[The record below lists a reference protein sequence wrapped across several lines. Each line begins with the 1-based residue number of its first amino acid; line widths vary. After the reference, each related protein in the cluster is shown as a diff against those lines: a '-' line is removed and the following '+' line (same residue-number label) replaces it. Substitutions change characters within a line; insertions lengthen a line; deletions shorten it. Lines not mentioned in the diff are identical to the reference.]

1 MAILPQD
8 DKQLQQGQQNQNQP
22 VDSTGGSAGG
32 SVGGSMGAP
41 GGTPATF
48 GAGGSN
54 AWTNI
59 QSYLNANQ
67 GNTGSAQA
75 LSNKAGSS
83 FDQEQNNLSSQ
94 SSQAKQQAQA
104 QVDQN
109 NLGQDKASQLVQD
122 AASKYNYNNPQ
133 NDQYNQD
140 VSQISGALNAKYTA
154 PTSFNYALGADAQNY
169 GQGMQNDQGF
179 QGVMQNVYNQAGAGP
194 MGSGSLALQ
203 NQLDTNNQPLNDA
216 RTALMGKYAG
226 LQQNVNQ
233 TNADTDAAVKA
244 AQGQFGQNQQ
254 ELKDYLTGQ
263 AKTSQGDIDAAVSN
277 FNSEQNAIINA
288 LKAGPGN
295 TATWQATTP
304 LAKESNVTGFDNQRS
319 QFNAIQD
326 ALGLGGNKIAQD
338 NQAFQLGDMNVLYN
352 DPTSGSPTST
362 HYDQNQIA
370 DALQQLGALTGKDLF
385 AGTGLS
391 APTTPDVAKL
401 PTNPLT
407 RKINY

>member
-226 LQQNVNQ
+226 
-233 TNADTDAAVKA
+233 
-244 AQGQFGQNQQ
+244 
-254 ELKDYLTGQ
+254 
-263 AKTSQGDIDAAVSN
+263 
-277 FNSEQNAIINA
+277 FNR
-288 LKAGPGN
+288 
-295 TATWQATTP
+295 T
-304 LAKESNVTGFDNQRS
+304 
-319 QFNAIQD
+319 
-326 ALGLGGNKIAQD
+326 
-338 NQAFQLGDMNVLYN
+338 
-352 DPTSGSPTST
+352 
-362 HYDQNQIA
+362 
-370 DALQQLGALTGKDLF
+370 
-385 AGTGLS
+385 
-391 APTTPDVAKL
+391 
-401 PTNPLT
+401 
-407 RKINY
+407 